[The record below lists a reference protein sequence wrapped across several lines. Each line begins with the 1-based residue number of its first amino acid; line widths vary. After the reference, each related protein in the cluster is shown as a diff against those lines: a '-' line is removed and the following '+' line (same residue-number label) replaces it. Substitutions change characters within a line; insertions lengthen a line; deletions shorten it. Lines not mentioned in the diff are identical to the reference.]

1 MKYYVFEGLSW
12 TQQVLNKYRWM
23 FSQDTAVPQT
33 NGYPLYS
40 HTFVTELA
48 SPATVTDALPGLVA
62 GTMLAARHP
71 HTALTVQSLPAWVTP
86 DGEKLRVRALG
97 RAM

>member
-62 GTMLAARHP
+62 GTVLAARHP

-86 DGEKLRVRALG
+86 DGEKALG

>member
-1 MKYYVFEGLSW
+1 
-12 TQQVLNKYRWM
+12 
-23 FSQDTAVPQT
+23 
-33 NGYPLYS
+33 
-40 HTFVTELA
+40 
-48 SPATVTDALPGLVA
+48 
-62 GTMLAARHP
+62 MLAARHP